1 MPNLSLRRKRNLS
14 PWRRLALGT
23 WGSTS
28 DASVYGGITV
38 RVEEALRYLEAFR
51 AATGI
56 RLTMTH
62 LVAKAAAAALETVPD
77 ANAILRWGQL
87 YLRDEIAIA
96 FQVAMRDERTGQ
108 VDLSAAVV
116 RRPEQKSLAEIA
128 RELDAKFQKARRDED
143 SELARS
149 RSVFRRIPA
158 PLMGAALKAVSFAS
172 YTLNLDLRRLGVPR
186 DAFGSMMITNIGA
199 LGLPEAYPPLVPYS
213 RVPLLVTVGSVEDSP
228 VVEDGQVV
236 AGKIMRITASFDH
249 RVLDGAHVATMVRT
263 LKAWLEAP
271 FEHLDPVEKP
281 AGQPSPPSA

>member
-1 MPNLSLRRKRNLS
+1 MPNLNLRRKRNLS

-62 LVAKAAAAALETVPD
+62 LVAKAAAAALEAVPD

-108 VDLSAAVV
+108 VDLSAAVI

-128 RELDAKFQKARRDED
+128 RELDAKFHKVRRDED

-158 PLMGAALKAVSFAS
+158 PLLGAALKAVSVAS

-228 VVEDGQVV
+228 VVEEGQVV
-236 AGKIMRITASFDH
+236 AGKIMRITATFDH
-249 RVLDGAHVATMVRT
+249 RVLDGAHVALMVRT

-271 FEHLDPVEKP
+271 FDHLDPVAKRTGHP
-281 AGQPSPPSA
+281 VAPSP

>member
-23 WGSTS
+23 WGSPS

-38 RVEEALRYLEAFR
+38 RVDEALRYMEAFR

-62 LVAKAAAAALETVPD
+62 LVAKAAAAALEAVPD
-77 ANAILRWGQL
+77 ANAILRWGRL
-87 YLRDEIAIA
+87 YLRDEISIA
-96 FQVAMRDERTGQ
+96 FQVAMRDERTEQ
-108 VDLSAAVV
+108 IDLSAAVI

-128 RELDAKFQKARRDED
+128 RELDAKFNKVRRDVD

-149 RSVFRRIPA
+149 RSVFRRVPP
-158 PLMGAALKAVSFAS
+158 PLVGAALRAVSFAS

-213 RVPLLVTVGSVEDSP
+213 RVPILVTVGSVEDAP

-236 AGKIMRITASFDH
+236 PGKVMRITASFDH
-249 RVLDGAHVATMVRT
+249 RVLDGAHVAKMVRT
-263 LKAWLEAP
+263 VKAWLERP
-271 FEHLDPVEKP
+271 FEHLDAIGGLAAELPQ
-281 AGQPSPPSA
+281 AQG